1 MAENNKAEHKHYRE
15 FISEEAV
22 EHAKAARAEMRKSY
36 AALFPPEFIAHR
48 RKARKEM
55 LLAAREIINHAL
67 ERIESHKDNTD

>member
-1 MAENNKAEHKHYRE
+1 MAENKKTEYKHYRE
-15 FISEEAV
+15 FIPEEAV

-48 RKARKEM
+48 RKARVEM

-67 ERIESHKDNTD
+67 ERIESHEEKSG